1 MGTAAGRDR
10 GAYDMPYAAM
20 GYAGS
25 SRRAMAPG
33 SSNPCQPRP
42 PTPCLTH
49 ALPPLVRG
57 GDGGWRRACNV
68 GMMADM
74 VGIEGRTYADPRYD
88 AGMRSLTSL
97 PPPDPTLT
105 PHAGDQVGWVGGGG
119 RERRGEDG
127 DE

>member
-1 MGTAAGRDR
+1 MGTATSRDR

-74 VGIEGRTYADPRYD
+74 VGIEGLTYADPRYD
-88 AGMRSLTSL
+88 AGMRSLTSS

-105 PHAGDQVGWVGGGG
+105 PHAGDQVGWGG
-119 RERRGEDG
+119 RGWEGEAG
-127 DE
+127 

>member
-1 MGTAAGRDR
+1 MGTATSRDR

-57 GDGGWRRACNV
+57 GDGVAAWPK
-68 GMMADM
+68 
-74 VGIEGRTYADPRYD
+74 EGDVI
-88 AGMRSLTSL
+88 GLT
-97 PPPDPTLT
+97 
-105 PHAGDQVGWVGGGG
+105 
-119 RERRGEDG
+119 
-127 DE
+127 